1 MRVQRAPAGARRCSL
16 SLPKGCD
23 WRDLPA
29 VSSHADT
36 QTCCASTHRSILT
49 RFWTPLSSALWPALA
64 RRDPQRRG
72 VSGGRVV
79 LTCTARGLRF
89 VFPYLDVIRA
99 SRVRVE
105 RGAPETRVG
114 HTRFHTPR
122 APPRFELDTHT
133 STPSAPRPASPT
145 RPAARTPPT
154 RRRRARRR
162 RPAACGARARRPRRT
177 TTSRTRRRR
186 RTAPT

>member
-122 APPRFELDTHT
+122 APPRFEFRVRHTHVYT
-133 STPSAPRPASPT
+133 LRAPPRFSHASRSENAADASP
-145 RPAARTPPT
+145 
-154 RRRRARRR
+154 
-162 RPAACGARARRPRRT
+162 PRSST
-177 TTSRTRRRR
+177 TTSGVRRQS
-186 RTAPT
+186 APASENDDQ